1 VQDFKVG
8 DRVRVTMTR
17 SFEGD
22 VIGWPSSPSGLGVR
36 VPDGGLYWLTEKS
49 DRAGFDY
56 MFELVTPAEPPV
68 GSVLVSSGL
77 CTWERGVRGWYAP
90 GVEARHSWEEVSTYG
105 PFTVLR
111 EGWGE

>member
-1 VQDFKVG
+1 VTDFKAG
-8 DRVRVTMTR
+8 DRVKVTMTR

-22 VIGWPSSPSGLGVR
+22 VIARIASPSGLAVR
-36 VPDGGLYWLTEKS
+36 DPGDDVHWLTDS
-49 DRAGFDY
+49 PDY
-56 MFELVTPAEPPV
+56 HGSIYTFELIAPAEPPM

-77 CTWERGVRGWYAP
+77 RTWERGVRGWYAP